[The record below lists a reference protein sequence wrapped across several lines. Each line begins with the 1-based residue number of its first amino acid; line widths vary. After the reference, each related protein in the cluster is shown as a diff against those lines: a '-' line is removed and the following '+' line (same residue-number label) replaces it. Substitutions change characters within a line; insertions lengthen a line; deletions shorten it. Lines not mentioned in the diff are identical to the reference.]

1 MTYREL
7 WQTLIPTYDE
17 REAKSIARLVFE
29 QRFGLSMT
37 DICIGKD
44 KQLSD
49 KTNNETK
56 KIAERLLQ
64 NEPVQYVLGCE
75 TFCGRTFKVRPGVL
89 IPRPETAG
97 LITLMK
103 QLRDPQKPSADILD
117 IGTGSGCI
125 AVTAALDIPGADV
138 TAWDISGEALATATE
153 NAGRLGA
160 QVRMARRDALRP
172 PEDNGLW
179 DFVVSNPPYICEKER
194 AEMSRNVLDHE
205 PATALFVPDNDP
217 LMFYRAIARYSRNAL
232 RRGGWLLFEINP
244 LYAGEML
251 TLLAEGRFDNINI
264 SDDMFGR
271 KRFAV
276 AQRPCDS
283 DAAACYDRKNDTH
296 YD

>member
-49 KTNNETK
+49 KTNNETE

-97 LITLMK
+97 LIELMK
-103 QLRDPQKPSADILD
+103 QLRDPLKPSADILD

-125 AVTAALDIPGADV
+125 AVTAALDIPGAHV
-138 TAWDISGEALATATE
+138 TAWDIADEALATAAE
-153 NAGRLGA
+153 NAKELGA
-160 QVRMARRDALRP
+160 QVRTVRQDALLP
-172 PEDNGLW
+172 PEDKDMW

-194 AEMSRNVLDHE
+194 TEMSRNVLDHE
-205 PATALFVPDNDP
+205 PATALFVPDDDP
-217 LMFYRAIARYSRNAL
+217 LRFYHSIAHYSRLAL
-232 RRGGWLLFEINP
+232 RQGGWLLFEINP
-244 LYAGEML
+244 LYADDMMTML
-251 TLLAEGRFDNINI
+251 ASEHFDRISI

-276 AQRPCDS
+276 AQRPFDS
-283 DAAACYDRKNDTH
+283 DTEA
-296 YD
+296 

>member
-49 KTNNETK
+49 KTNNETE

-97 LITLMK
+97 LIELMK
-103 QLRDPQKPSADILD
+103 QLRDPLKPSADILD

-125 AVTAALDIPGADV
+125 AVTAALDIPGAHV
-138 TAWDISGEALATATE
+138 TAWDIADEALATAAE
-153 NAGRLGA
+153 NAKELGA
-160 QVRMARRDALRP
+160 QVRTVRQDALLP
-172 PEDNGLW
+172 PEDKEMW

-205 PATALFVPDNDP
+205 PATALFVPDEDP
-217 LMFYRAIARYSRNAL
+217 LRFYRAIARYSHLAL
-232 RRGGWLLFEINP
+232 RQGGWLLFEINP
-244 LYAGEML
+244 LYADDMMTML
-251 TLLAEGRFDNINI
+251 TNEHFERISI

-276 AQRPCDS
+276 AQQPFDS
-283 DAAACYDRKNDTH
+283 DTKA
-296 YD
+296 

>member
-49 KTNNETK
+49 KTNNETE

-97 LITLMK
+97 LIELMK
-103 QLRDPQKPSADILD
+103 QLRDPLKPSADILD

-125 AVTAALDIPGADV
+125 AVTAALDIPGAHV
-138 TAWDISGEALATATE
+138 TAWDIADEALDTAAE
-153 NAGRLGA
+153 NAKELGA
-160 QVRMARRDALRP
+160 QVRTVRQDALLP
-172 PEDNGLW
+172 PEDKDVW

-205 PATALFVPDNDP
+205 PAKALFVPDDDP
-217 LMFYRAIARYSRNAL
+217 LRFYRAIARYSRPAL
-232 RRGGWLLFEINP
+232 RQGGWLLFEINP
-244 LYAGEML
+244 LYADDMMTMLAGEH
-251 TLLAEGRFDNINI
+251 FDRISI

-283 DAAACYDRKNDTH
+283 DTEA
-296 YD
+296 

>member
-49 KTNNETK
+49 KTNNETE

-97 LITLMK
+97 LIELMK
-103 QLRDPQKPSADILD
+103 HLCNPQKPSADILD

-125 AVTAALDIPGADV
+125 AVTAALDMPGAHV
-138 TAWDISGEALATATE
+138 TAWDIADEALDTAAE
-153 NAGRLGA
+153 NAKELGA
-160 QVRMARRDALRP
+160 QVRTVRQDALLP
-172 PEDNGLW
+172 PEDKEMW

-205 PATALFVPDNDP
+205 PATALFVPDDDP
-217 LMFYRAIARYSRNAL
+217 LRFYRSIARYSRLAL
-232 RRGGWLLFEINP
+232 RQGGWLLFEINP
-244 LYAGEML
+244 LYADDMMTMLAGEH
-251 TLLAEGRFDNINI
+251 FDRISI

-276 AQRPCDS
+276 AQRPFDS
-283 DAAACYDRKNDTH
+283 DTEA
-296 YD
+296 

>member
-49 KTNNETK
+49 KTNNETE

-97 LITLMK
+97 LIELMK
-103 QLRDPQKPSADILD
+103 QLRDPLKSSADILD

-125 AVTAALDIPGADV
+125 AVTAALDIPGAHV
-138 TAWDISGEALATATE
+138 TAWDIADEALDTAAE
-153 NAGRLGA
+153 NAKELGA
-160 QVRMARRDALRP
+160 QVRTVRQDALLP
-172 PEDNGLW
+172 PEDKDMW

-194 AEMSRNVLDHE
+194 TEMSRNVLDHE
-205 PATALFVPDNDP
+205 PATALFVPDDDP
-217 LMFYRAIARYSRNAL
+217 LRFYRAIARYSRLAL
-232 RRGGWLLFEINP
+232 RQGGWLLFEINP
-244 LYAGEML
+244 LYADDMMTMLAGEH
-251 TLLAEGRFDNINI
+251 FDRISI

-271 KRFAV
+271 RRFAV
-276 AQRPCDS
+276 AQRPFGS
-283 DAAACYDRKNDTH
+283 DTEA
-296 YD
+296 

>member
-49 KTNNETK
+49 KTNNETE
-56 KIAERLLQ
+56 KIAERLIQ

-97 LITLMK
+97 LIELMK
-103 QLRDPQKPSADILD
+103 QLHNPLKPSADILD

-125 AVTAALDIPGADV
+125 AVTAALDIPGAHV
-138 TAWDISGEALATATE
+138 TAWDIADEALATAAE
-153 NAGRLGA
+153 NAKELGA
-160 QVRMARRDALRP
+160 QVRTVRQDALLP
-172 PEDNGLW
+172 PEDKEMW

-205 PATALFVPDNDP
+205 PATALFVPDDDP
-217 LMFYRAIARYSRNAL
+217 LRFYRAIARYSRLAL
-232 RRGGWLLFEINP
+232 RQGGWLLFEINP
-244 LYAGEML
+244 LYADDMMTML
-251 TLLAEGRFDNINI
+251 ADEHFDRISI

-271 KRFAV
+271 RRFAV
-276 AQRPCDS
+276 AQRPFDS
-283 DAAACYDRKNDTH
+283 DTEA
-296 YD
+296 

>member
-49 KTNNETK
+49 KTNSETE

-89 IPRPETAG
+89 IPRPETTG
-97 LITLMK
+97 LIELMK
-103 QLRDPQKPSADILD
+103 QLRDPLKPSADILD

-125 AVTAALDIPGADV
+125 AVTAALDIPGAHV
-138 TAWDISGEALATATE
+138 TAWDIADEALATAAE
-153 NAGRLGA
+153 NAKELGA
-160 QVRMARRDALRP
+160 QVRTVRQDALLP
-172 PEDNGLW
+172 PEDKDIW

-205 PATALFVPDNDP
+205 PATALFVPDDDP
-217 LMFYRAIARYSRNAL
+217 LRFYRAIARYSHPAL
-232 RRGGWLLFEINP
+232 RQGGWLIFEINP
-244 LYAGEML
+244 LYADDMMTMLAGEH
-251 TLLAEGRFDNINI
+251 FDRINI
-264 SDDMFGR
+264 SDDIFGR
-271 KRFAV
+271 RRFAV
-276 AQRPCDS
+276 AQRPFDS
-283 DAAACYDRKNDTH
+283 DTEA
-296 YD
+296 

>member
-49 KTNNETK
+49 KTNNETE

-75 TFCGRTFKVRPGVL
+75 TFCGRTFRVRPGVL

-97 LITLMK
+97 LIELMK
-103 QLRDPQKPSADILD
+103 QLRDPLKTSADILD
-117 IGTGSGCI
+117 VGTGSGCI
-125 AVTAALDIPGADV
+125 AVTAALDIPGAHV
-138 TAWDISGEALATATE
+138 TAWDIADEALDTAAE
-153 NAGRLGA
+153 NAKELGA
-160 QVRMARRDALRP
+160 QVRTVRQNALLP
-172 PEDNGLW
+172 PEDKDMW

-205 PATALFVPDNDP
+205 PATALFVPDDDP
-217 LMFYRAIARYSRNAL
+217 LKFYRVIAHYSRLAL
-232 RRGGWLLFEINP
+232 RQGGWLLFEINP
-244 LYAGEML
+244 LYADDMMTML
-251 TLLAEGRFDNINI
+251 TNEHFERISI

-283 DAAACYDRKNDTH
+283 DTEA
-296 YD
+296 

>member
-49 KTNNETK
+49 KTNSETE

-75 TFCGRTFKVRPGVL
+75 TFCGRTFRVRPGVL

-97 LITLMK
+97 LIELMK
-103 QLRDPQKPSADILD
+103 HLRNPQKPSADILD

-125 AVTAALDIPGADV
+125 AVTAALDIPGAHV
-138 TAWDISGEALATATE
+138 TAWDIADEALVTAAE
-153 NAGRLGA
+153 NAKELGA
-160 QVRMARRDALRP
+160 QVRTVRQDALLP
-172 PEDNGLW
+172 PEDKGMW

-205 PATALFVPDNDP
+205 PATALFVPDDDP
-217 LMFYRAIARYSRNAL
+217 LRFYRAIARYSRPAL
-232 RRGGWLLFEINP
+232 RQGGWLLFEINP
-244 LYAGEML
+244 LYADDMMTMLAGEHF
-251 TLLAEGRFDNINI
+251 ERISI

-283 DAAACYDRKNDTH
+283 DTEA
-296 YD
+296 

>member
-49 KTNNETK
+49 KTNNETE

-75 TFCGRTFKVRPGVL
+75 TFCGRTFRVRPGVL

-97 LITLMK
+97 LIELMK
-103 QLRDPQKPSADILD
+103 QLRDPLKPSADILD

-125 AVTAALDIPGADV
+125 AVTAALDIPGAHV
-138 TAWDISGEALATATE
+138 TAWDIADEALETAAE
-153 NAGRLGA
+153 NTKELGA
-160 QVRMARRDALRP
+160 QVRTVRQDALLP
-172 PEDNGLW
+172 PEDKEMW

-205 PATALFVPDNDP
+205 PATALFVPDDDP
-217 LMFYRAIARYSRNAL
+217 LRFYRAIARYSRLAL
-232 RRGGWLLFEINP
+232 RQGGWLLFEINP
-244 LYAGEML
+244 LYADDMMTML
-251 TLLAEGRFDNINI
+251 ADEHFERISI

-276 AQRPCDS
+276 AQRPFDS
-283 DAAACYDRKNDTH
+283 DTKA
-296 YD
+296 

>member
-49 KTNNETK
+49 KTNNETE

-75 TFCGRTFKVRPGVL
+75 TFCGRTFRVRPGVL

-97 LITLMK
+97 LIELMK
-103 QLRDPQKPSADILD
+103 HLRNPQKPSADILD
-117 IGTGSGCI
+117 VGTGSGCI
-125 AVTAALDIPGADV
+125 AVTAALDIPGAHV
-138 TAWDISGEALATATE
+138 TAWDIADEALATAAE
-153 NAGRLGA
+153 NAKELGA
-160 QVRMARRDALRP
+160 QVRTVRQDALLP
-172 PEDNGLW
+172 PEDKEMW

-205 PATALFVPDNDP
+205 PATALFVPDDDP
-217 LMFYRAIARYSRNAL
+217 LRFYRSIARYSRLAL
-232 RRGGWLLFEINP
+232 RQGGWLLFEINP
-244 LYAGEML
+244 LYADDMMTMLAGEH
-251 TLLAEGRFDNINI
+251 FDRISI

-271 KRFAV
+271 RRFAV
-276 AQRPCDS
+276 AQRPFDS
-283 DAAACYDRKNDTH
+283 DTEA
-296 YD
+296 